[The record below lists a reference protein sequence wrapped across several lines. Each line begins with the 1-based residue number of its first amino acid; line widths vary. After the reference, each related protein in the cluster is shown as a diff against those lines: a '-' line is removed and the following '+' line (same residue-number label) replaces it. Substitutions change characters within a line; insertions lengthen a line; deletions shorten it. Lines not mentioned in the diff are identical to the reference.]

1 MKVKMIKKL
10 FQNMVNLVRESK
22 IKVTIMNI
30 IWKFKNKEDVLSNY
44 YIHNIYILNKNLTI
58 LQILKLP
65 LKTIIVRLVK
75 QIIQIKIKIKLI
87 QK

>member
-1 MKVKMIKKL
+1 
-10 FQNMVNLVRESK
+10 MVNLVRESK

-30 IWKFKNKEDVLSNY
+30 IQKFKNKGDVLSNQ
-44 YIHNIYILNKNLTI
+44 YIHNIYIPNKNLTI

-75 QIIQIKIKIKLI
+75 QAIQIKIKIKLI
-87 QK
+87 QN

>member
-1 MKVKMIKKL
+1 
-10 FQNMVNLVRESK
+10 MVNLVRESK